1 MQWHVKIMTT
11 QQMMGMR
18 LVKNKT
24 V

>member
-11 QQMMGMR
+11 QQMMGMG